1 MRGRAADLGAL
12 AAAAAITLSAA
23 GCGGGQEL
31 TQSPAEYGAP
41 TAEQAL
47 RTFLEAASQEEY
59 PAMGRVFGTRDGP
72 AESRLGVTN
81 VEQRMVV
88 LAGLLQFDSYSLQ
101 PSSLTEPEQFRR
113 RFNASLTGTR
123 QGSVTVPM
131 FVVRAEGGRWFVER
145 IETDPLT
152 TGSQ

>member
-1 MRGRAADLGAL
+1 
-12 AAAAAITLSAA
+12 
-23 GCGGGQEL
+23 
-31 TQSPAEYGAP
+31 
-41 TAEQAL
+41 
-47 RTFLEAASQEEY
+47 
-59 PAMGRVFGTRDGP
+59 MGRVFGTRDGP

-123 QGSVTVPM
+123 QGDVSVPM
-131 FVVRAEGGRWFVER
+131 FAVRAESGRWFVER